1 MPVKGEKKMT
11 DETTPDVKTF
21 DLAAA
26 LAGRTYPEIIVPV
39 FLDEAMQF
47 ELSRLDK
54 ALSTATTEEAV
65 KLEKERSELLSAFK
79 EFALKV
85 KVKGAPRHLRKA
97 TLDKVLADFPTER
110 DALGRVKPNP
120 EGDEAFATAT
130 WLLHVVEIAAPDG
143 SVLIPTEEDIINFRN
158 NAPDAAIFA
167 VETAISE
174 LTSGS
179 KSGYEAAVQDLDFLS
194 QP

>member
-1 MPVKGEKKMT
+1 MPVKGEKMT
-11 DETTPDVKTF
+11 DETNAPNPKTF

-26 LAGRTYPEIIVPV
+26 LAGRTFPEITVPV

-54 ALSTATTEEAV
+54 AISTATTEEAV
-65 KLEKERSELLSAFK
+65 KLEKERKELLTTFK

-97 TLDKVLADFPTER
+97 TLDKVLADFPTDR
-110 DALGRVKPNP
+110 DAFGRVKPNP

-130 WLLHVVEIAAPDG
+130 WLLHVVEITAPDG
-143 SVLIPTEEDIINFRN
+143 SVLNPSEEDIINFRN

-167 VETAISE
+167 VESAIGE

-179 KSGYEAAVQDLDFLS
+179 KAGYEAAVQDLDFLS